1 MKIEQKQVAV
11 ITGGAS
17 GIGFAMAQAFA
28 HKGMRLVLADIE
40 QAALDRAVTALKAE
54 GTEAIGVKTDVAK
67 WADMSRLADA
77 TLDTYGA
84 VHMVCNNAG
93 VSILGP
99 TWEMSLDD
107 WRWVYDVN
115 LWGVVHGIKAFVPVM
130 RRQGVAAHLLNTA
143 SMAAFGAIGT
153 HTPYCSTKA
162 AVVSISE
169 CLYSELQL
177 EGATVGV
184 SCLCPGMVDTQIH
197 RSWRNRPQQDEAWSR
212 RESQDAKW
220 LQESAYVQGAGVAPE
235 TVAQR
240 VVAGIE
246 HDDFWIFSTD
256 GALDHV
262 KQRMTPFFDGSNPPV
277 ITAATAFDPKRW
289 QSARTV

>member
-1 MKIEQKQVAV
+1 MKLEQNQVAV

-17 GIGFAMAQAFA
+17 GIGFAMALAFA

-40 QAALDRAVTALKAE
+40 PDALDLAVTTLKARGAE
-54 GTEAIGVKTDVAK
+54 VIGVKTDVAK
-67 WADMSRLADA
+67 WTDVNQLAEA
-77 TLDTYGA
+77 ALDTYGE
-84 VHMVCNNAG
+84 VHLLCNNAG

-115 LWGVVHGIKAFVPVM
+115 LWGVVHGIKAFVPAM
-130 RRQGVAAHLLNTA
+130 RRQGTPAHVLNTA
-143 SMAAFGAIGT
+143 SMAAFGPIGT

-169 CLYSELQL
+169 CLNSELQF
-177 EGATVGV
+177 EGSVVGV

-197 RSWRNRPQQDEAWSR
+197 RSWRNRPEQDEAWSR
-212 RESQDAKW
+212 RESEDAKW

-240 VVAGIE
+240 VVTGIE
-246 HDDFWIFSTD
+246 RGDFWIFSTE

-262 KQRMTPFFDGSNPPV
+262 KQRMTPFFAGTNPPIV
-277 ITAATAFDPKRW
+277 TAATAFDPKRW
-289 QSARTV
+289 QQAAV